1 MRTSIL
7 IRQLAIVITAAILF
21 LARAASAQQHNVPSA
36 HHDFSD
42 AAQQVKW
49 LEDPERDK
57 WQKPDEVVKALGL
70 KPGEV
75 IVDIGA
81 GSGYF
86 TRRFAKAVAPDGK
99 AIGVDIEPGLVD
111 YMNGQ
116 AKKLGLA
123 NYEAH
128 VVKPDDPGLA
138 PHSVDIIF
146 LCDAYHHIENHVE
159 YLKRLTPALKQGG
172 AIVLVDFKK
181 EKLPVGPPPEHK
193 VAREQA
199 IDEFSRAGYRVDNE
213 EKFLPYQYMLWFIP
227 AGATAD
233 MRS

>member
-1 MRTSIL
+1 MRTSIGFREL
-7 IRQLAIVITAAILF
+7 PIAIVAATVL
-21 LARAASAQQHNVPSA
+21 LAKVANAQQHNVPSA
-36 HHDFSD
+36 HHAFSD
-42 AAQQVKW
+42 VAQQVKW

-57 WQKPDEVVKALGL
+57 WQKPDEVVAALGL
-70 KPGEV
+70 KPGET

-99 AIGVDIEPGLVD
+99 AIGLDIEPGLVD
-111 YMNGQ
+111 YMNSQ

-123 NYEAH
+123 NYEAR

-138 PHSVDIIF
+138 PHSSDVIF
-146 LCDAYHHIENHVE
+146 MCDAYHHIENHVE

-172 AIVLVDFKK
+172 VIVLVDFKK

-193 VAREQA
+193 VARQQA
-199 IDEFSRAGYRVDNE
+199 IDEFSRAGYRLDKE
-213 EKFLPYQYMLWFIP
+213 EKFLPYQYMLWFVP